1 MNRTGRRFLAAAIC
15 CIIIVIGGS
24 ILGIYSARDL
34 INQVAVSE
42 VENEY
47 GGYTYSKVA
56 NEDKT
61 VDWTDSY
68 EKDFM
73 PTIDNQKPYQFV
85 EKTDAEN
92 YIVEFYFIYR
102 TDRSVEEVI
111 EFYTDYY
118 GDLEII
124 DLDRYISLET
134 TYEYYDFR
142 INVEEDEGV
151 TEVSMSAIYP
161 EE

>member
-47 GGYTYSKVA
+47 GGYTYTKVA
-56 NEDKT
+56 AEDKT

-68 EKDFM
+68 EEYFM
-73 PTIDNQKPYQFV
+73 PTIDGEMAYMYQ
-85 EKTDAEN
+85 EKTDDSN
-92 YIVEFYFIYR
+92 GIMEFFFIYK
-102 TDRSVEEVI
+102 TDHSVEEVVA
-111 EFYTDYY
+111 FYTDYY
-118 GDLEII
+118 DNVEET
-124 DLDRYISLET
+124 DLDRYITLET
-134 TYEYYDFR
+134 TYEYYDFD
-142 INVEEDEGV
+142 INVEEDEDM
-151 TEVSMSAIYP
+151 TEVTMRATYP